1 MYKNAFLYL
10 YISILF
16 VPFMKRNVPLLGLVL
31 GIVFPMLGML
41 VMYLIKFHDTTTMGD
56 FFKAMISNH
65 KVASMVLSLSLL
77 ANAIPFIYYTNKRL
91 DLTARGILIATMLYA
106 VLIVLLRFVW

>member
-1 MYKNAFLYL
+1 
-10 YISILF
+10 
-16 VPFMKRNVPLLGLVL
+16 MKRNVPVLGLIL

-41 VMYLIKFHDTTTMGD
+41 VMYLIKFTGTPLSGFIQTLSDY
-56 FFKAMISNH
+56 H
-65 KVASMVLSLSLL
+65 KIAAMVLSLSLL

-106 VLIVLLRFVW
+106 VLIVMLKFVW